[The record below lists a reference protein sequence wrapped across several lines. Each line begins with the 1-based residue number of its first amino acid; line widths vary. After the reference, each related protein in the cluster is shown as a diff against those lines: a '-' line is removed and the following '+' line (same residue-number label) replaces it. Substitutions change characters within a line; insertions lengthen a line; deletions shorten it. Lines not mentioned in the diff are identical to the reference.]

1 MTEMG
6 ELNPKFIDIGG
17 TEMVLLTKAEFDTLL
32 QRIEDAEE
40 NAELVAIY
48 DQRMADL
55 KAGYDVILP
64 VEVSA
69 RCRKGESLLRAVRN
83 WRGMTQAEVAEKTGF
98 TQGYLSDLESG
109 KREGTA
115 QTLRMIAKALDIDP
129 VMLVDPRE

>member
-1 MTEMG
+1 M
-6 ELNPKFIDIGG
+6 LDINPKMINIEGA
-17 TEMVLLTKAEFDTLL
+17 EMVLLTRAEFDAMVEALNEAE
-32 QRIEDAEE
+32 EDAAD
-40 NAELVAIY
+40 AEIY
-48 DQRMADL
+48 RVRKADL
-55 KAGYDVILP
+55 DAGFDVILP

-115 QTLRMIAKALDIDP
+115 QTLRMIAKALEIDP

>member
-1 MTEMG
+1 MG

-17 TEMVLLTKAEFDTLL
+17 AEMVLLTKAEFDALL

-55 KAGYDVILP
+55 KAGYDIVLP

-83 WRGMTQAEVAEKTGF
+83 WRGLTQAEVAEKAGL

-109 KREGTA
+109 KREGA
-115 QTLRMIAKALDIDP
+115 PATLRKIAEAMGIDP

>member
-1 MTEMG
+1 M
-6 ELNPKFIDIGG
+6 LDINPKMINIEGA
-17 TEMVLLTKAEFDTLL
+17 EMVLLTRAEFDAMVEALNEAE
-32 QRIEDAEE
+32 EDAAD
-40 NAELVAIY
+40 AEIY
-48 DQRMADL
+48 RVRKADL
-55 KAGYDVILP
+55 DAGFDVILP

-98 TQGYLSDLESG
+98 TQGYLSDLEAG

-115 QTLRMIAKALDIDP
+115 QTLRMIAKALEIDP

>member
-1 MTEMG
+1 M
-6 ELNPKFIDIGG
+6 LDINPKMINIEGA
-17 TEMVLLTKAEFDTLL
+17 EMVLLTRAEFDAMVEALNEAE
-32 QRIEDAEE
+32 EDAAD
-40 NAELVAIY
+40 AEIY
-48 DQRMADL
+48 RVRKADL
-55 KAGYDVILP
+55 KAGYDIILP

-98 TQGYLSDLESG
+98 TQGYLSDLEAG

-115 QTLRMIAKALDIDP
+115 QTLRMIAKALEIDP

>member
-1 MTEMG
+1 MPDI
-6 ELNPKFIDIGG
+6 NPKFVDIGG
-17 TEMVLLTKAEFDTLL
+17 AEMVLLTRAEFDALMEVV
-32 QRIEDAEE
+32 EDAEE
-40 NAELVAIY
+40 DAELSAIY

-83 WRGMTQAEVAEKTGF
+83 WRGL
-98 TQGYLSDLESG
+98 TQGYLSDLEAG
-109 KREGTA
+109 KREGTP
-115 QTLRMIAKALDIDP
+115 QTLRKIAEAMGIDP

>member
-1 MTEMG
+1 MG
-6 ELNPKFIDIGG
+6 ELNPKFLDIGG
-17 TEMVLLTKAEFDTLL
+17 AEMVLLTRAEFDALM

-48 DQRMADL
+48 DERMARL
-55 KAGYDVILP
+55 KAGMSVVLP
-64 VEVSA
+64 PEVSM
-69 RCRKGESLLRAVRN
+69 RVLKGEGILKALRN

-98 TQGYLSDLESG
+98 TQGYLSDLEAG